1 MLELKDYTKESMQ
14 ITGNMSSF
22 VYCRWAPSLGE
33 LEDTAENVWGTLP
46 YHEEATNYPTVF
58 FGLYGLPDFFA
69 LWQHRGK
76 KWILWTGSDIRHFK
90 NGYWLEDKGSIRIE
104 PPQFAKWI
112 SRNCESWV
120 ENQVEYDALKEM
132 GIESQICPS
141 FLGDVTK
148 FEVSY
153 RWSDRSKLYT
163 SVSGEEFKLYGWDK
177 IPKLARQNPDIE
189 FHLYGSSS
197 YKPAMGI
204 PNVFFHGRVP
214 KEQMNQEI
222 KNMQGALRLTEFE
235 GFSEI
240 LAKSILMGQWPVSLI
255 EYPHMLSVKEISE
268 IKKEP
273 NIEGRN
279 YYLKVLNQF
288 PWNQKR

>member
-22 VYCRWAPSLGE
+22 IYCRWAPSLGE

-46 YHEEATNYPTVF
+46 YHEGATNYPTVF
-58 FGLYGLPDFFA
+58 FGLYGLPDFFY
-69 LWQHRGK
+69 LWQHKGK

-141 FLGDVTK
+141 FLGDVSK
-148 FEVSY
+148 FVPQVISPEKRYYS
-153 RWSDRSKLYT
+153 
-163 SVSGEEFKLYGWDK
+163 SVSGNDFKLYKWAEINEMAK
-177 IPKLARQNPDIE
+177 NNPDTKYY
-189 FHLYGSSS
+189 LYGNTVEW
-197 YKPAMGI
+197 KTPA
-204 PNVFFHGRVP
+204 NVIVRGRVS
-214 KEQMNQEI
+214 KEQMNEEV
-222 KNMQGALRLTEFE
+222 KSMTGAIRLLPFE
-235 GFSEI
+235 GCSEI
-240 LAKSILMGQWPVSLI
+240 IIKSVLWGQKPISAI
-255 EYPHMLSVKEISE
+255 DYPFLKSE
-268 IKKEP
+268 HPRE
-273 NIEGRN
+273 EL
-279 YYLKVLNQF
+279 LKIINF
-288 PWNQKR
+288 YPWNQKR